1 MRLTGYC
8 GLNVFLK
15 ESMVRT
21 LILSVAMLGG
31 GLQQEVLCHKT
42 ALVHKVRPL
51 SLEWIN
57 SPENGMDR
65 LSKQVK
71 PLVVS
76 LPHSIT
82 VSPFFLPHL
91 CQLKMFYLLILA
103 VHMCWY
109 VGALGCADV

>member
-31 GLQQEVLCHKT
+31 RLQQEVLCHKT

-76 LPHSIT
+76 LPLSIT